1 MKYLL
6 LPFIFCVLI
15 CVSSEKARYDKYRV
29 YKIIIDDRK
38 QLETLKLLAD
48 TSDSVIIKNMCK
60 NIHICNRIIA
70 TFFHICTKI
79 YCFLALAE
87 KLIQTVILV

>member
-60 NIHICNRIIA
+60 NIHICS
-70 TFFHICTKI
+70 KI